1 MCTLSEST
9 ILALK
14 SADEDPVWGIFLD
27 MVCSG
32 NNSLSSEGHEWSP
45 QTLGA
50 IASAKRSA
58 QRSQE
63 LMEASIVSAA
73 EVYGTFEEIPEEISE
88 YVFDGPHSDTML
100 VISCGPDGRERD
112 FFVVTQFRE
121 RYIAL
126 GPEIGLTAPHASRDD
141 ALSLA
146 RSFVSDFGKGR
157 LISITADPKV
167 PTSFLDE
174 IVMSACPETGMRFT
188 LNEQLCERS
197 VETAF
202 VQIERC

>member
-1 MCTLSEST
+1 MSALSDST
-9 ILALK
+9 IRALQMM
-14 SADEDPVWGIFLD
+14 DEDPVWSIFVD
-27 MVCSG
+27 IICSG
-32 NNSLSSEGHEWSP
+32 NEQLSSEAHEWSP
-45 QTLGA
+45 QILDA

-63 LMEASIVSAA
+63 LMEAASLSSA
-73 EVYGTFEEIPEEISE
+73 EVYGTFEEIQEDLFE

-112 FFVVTQFRE
+112 FFVVTQFKE
-121 RYIAL
+121 RYIAV
-126 GPEIGLTAPHASRDD
+126 GPKIGLTGPHASLDD

-146 RSFVSDFGKGR
+146 RAFVSDCGKGR
-157 LISITADPKV
+157 LISITADPIV
-167 PTSFLDE
+167 PASFIEE
-174 IVMSACPETGMRFT
+174 IVIDACPETGMRFT

-202 VQIERC
+202 VQIGQR